1 MTRFL
6 RYAVEH
12 GRKIRAVFVLDGKIV
27 QKTVA
32 VLAYDERTVTL
43 RIGARKKPFVL
54 SLPDLLSCDYA
65 RGAHGED

>member
-12 GRKIRAVFVLDGKIV
+12 GRKIRAVYVQEGQIV

-32 VLAYDERTVTL
+32 VAAYDGQTVTL
-43 RIGARKKPFVL
+43 QAGRRKPFTIPL
-54 SLPDLLSCDYA
+54 ADLLSCDYA
-65 RGAHGED
+65 RGDHGDE